1 VAAPNACAILAHMTG
16 KDREQYRTMIDELV
30 RECHHGQGRIGAGWA
45 MRGVWIQAANDRP
58 DDMPEEHRINM
69 LLAGMEQE
77 DREVLARMLA
87 SAFED
92 GVFPAAGHRYQL
104 ATRPLSLST

>member
-1 VAAPNACAILAHMTG
+1 
-16 KDREQYRTMIDELV
+16 
-30 RECHHGQGRIGAGWA
+30 

-69 LLAGMEQE
+69 LLAGMEQA

-92 GVFPAAGHRYQL
+92 GVFITLRVLHDHSIAPFDDGYEGTPFNDFVGRLNDWPWPTAG
-104 ATRPLSLST
+104 